1 MTLTNILII
10 SFLIVIIIFN
20 IWNALTLYFIKKRPS
35 RNDELNDAKYWEL
48 KFKIQFLVA
57 AFSAIVAIA
66 AFLGYNTLDNVRD
79 GISKEI
85 NLKLD
90 STKSSIAKLDDKQ
103 KEIDDKV
110 ANTDE
115 QISKYQDIILGLSN
129 KQASVKESIKLSK
142 SNLDGLK
149 ERITE
154 INSKNILQQ
163 NIYIV
168 DTIQFDISKLTDE
181 HAATFKYSDLVTI
194 SGDKIP
200 PLKNP
205 PYILPI
211 SNQDCE
217 FHINQVTN
225 SSFRI
230 ILWSFPGDL
239 KVAKVTLFIT
249 VRP

>member
-10 SFLIVIIIFN
+10 SFLIVVIIFN
-20 IWNALTLYFIKKRPS
+20 FWNAINLYFLKKRPLE
-35 RNDELNDAKYWEL
+35 NNELNDAKYWEL

-57 AFSAIVAIA
+57 AVSAIIAIVS
-66 AFLGYNTLDNVRD
+66 FLGYNTVENIRD

-90 STKSSIAKLDDKQ
+90 STKASMTRLDIKQ

-110 ANTDE
+110 NNTDE

-129 KQASVKESIKLSK
+129 KQATVKESLQLSS
-142 SNLDGLK
+142 SNLNELK
-149 ERITE
+149 ERISE

-168 DTIQFDISKLTDE
+168 DTIQFDISKLTGDQSKV
-181 HAATFKYSDLVTI
+181 FKYADLVTI

-225 SSFRI
+225 TSFKI
-230 ILWSFPGDL
+230 TLWSYPGDL
-239 KVAKVTLFIT
+239 KIAKVTLFIT